1 MRTCYIERL
10 DCERKVPYDPD
21 DHTALERDGFVE
33 TEIVTVDKGLLQI
46 RAVFEYK
53 ILGRDDEKLW
63 GKVKGS
69 AIVTVRDT
77 SIEPAPDG
85 KAAKIGPTIGA
96 VIQGALQDDIFLAVT
111 HVLRA
116 MHLPG
121 MLFLPAIDKPAQK
134 ANGEKAKPAPAS

>member
-21 DHTALERDGFVE
+21 DHTALDRDGFIE
-33 TEIVTVDKGLLQI
+33 TDIVTVDKGLLQV
-46 RAVFEYK
+46 RATFEYK
-53 ILGRDDEKLW
+53 ILGQGDKKLW
-63 GKVKGS
+63 GSVKGS

-85 KAAKIGPTIGA
+85 KAAKIGPTIGV

-116 MHLPG
+116 MRLPG
-121 MLFLPAIDKPAQK
+121 MLFLPAFEKPNTK
-134 ANGEKAKPAPAS
+134 AASKTA